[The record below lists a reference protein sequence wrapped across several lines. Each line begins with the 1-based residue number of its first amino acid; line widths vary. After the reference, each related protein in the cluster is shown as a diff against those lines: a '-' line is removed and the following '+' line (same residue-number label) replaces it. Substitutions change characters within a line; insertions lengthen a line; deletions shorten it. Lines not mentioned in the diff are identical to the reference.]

1 MVKAAASVSPA
12 SKGEDG
18 ISVAPE
24 HVGIAEGDAVVDNT
38 KVERSSL
45 ATGEP
50 KGAEPGLN
58 DQNSNGPADPAKGVD
73 ARSVD
78 ARSPDSPGAGM
89 RTSQKTGT
97 IDMHSI
103 ANIKVKVEA
112 ILGGI
117 QMPISQL
124 ADIKQG
130 EIISL
135 DSNIG
140 EAIDIVANGQLIAR
154 GEIVVIEDGMPR
166 FGITLTEII

>member
-1 MVKAAASVSPA
+1 MVKAAASISPA
-12 SKGEDG
+12 PLGEDG
-18 ISVAPE
+18 ISEAPE
-24 HVGIAEGDAVVDNT
+24 HAGIAEGDVVVDNA
-38 KVERSSL
+38 KVERNSL
-45 ATGEP
+45 PTGEP

-58 DQNSNGPADPAKGVD
+58 DQNSNGSADPAKG
-73 ARSVD
+73 VD

-89 RTSQKTGT
+89 RASQKTGT
-97 IDMHSI
+97 IDMQSI

-140 EAIDIVANGQLIAR
+140 EAIDIVANGHLIAR